1 MSAPADADRRSVSPL
16 RLIRYLALA
25 YAALI
30 VYASLH
36 PFSGWRDG
44 NLTPFS
50 FLEAYWP
57 RYWTHL
63 DPAHIMA
70 DTTDVE
76 SQQRHSRHKK

>member
-36 PFSGWRDG
+36 PFSSWRDG

-50 FLEAYWP
+50 FLEACWP
-57 RYWTHL
+57 RYWTL
-63 DPAHIMA
+63 FDIAANLLAYLPLLR
-70 DTTDVE
+70 DRKSVV
-76 SQQRHSRHKK
+76 